1 MMKRKRIT
9 AIFLAVCLLLTT
21 AALPVSAE
29 GFPYTWEKDGGG
41 PHCESLFFVNMA
53 KDSVADAPKPAENRP
68 MASRTKIKTFIE
80 AYEKIPYI

>member
-41 PHCESLFFVNMA
+41 PHCESLLLVNM
-53 KDSVADAPKPAENRP
+53 DTD
-68 MASRTKIKTFIE
+68 
-80 AYEKIPYI
+80 

>member
-41 PHCESLFFVNMA
+41 PHCESRLLVKM
-53 KDSVADAPKPAENRP
+53 
-68 MASRTKIKTFIE
+68 
-80 AYEKIPYI
+80 EKE

>member
-41 PHCESLFFVNMA
+41 PHCESLFFVNL
-53 KDSVADAPKPAENRP
+53 DTD
-68 MASRTKIKTFIE
+68 
-80 AYEKIPYI
+80 